1 MFECLFCVGKKQ
13 QWLVIIAQG
22 RTASQHK
29 KQVITAPV
37 LNQQQLSSCM
47 TAESSSSCSG
57 AVYKPRTRDVF
68 TQICTPPLAVWG
80 FHSLPAFSFSPTV
93 WSPREP
99 PIHGGLLARVLLLSH
114 CSGVLVWMANAWTQ
128 LLSSSFK
135 ASFTR
140 RWHLI
145 SGRPSN
151 WELTSKMR
159 KCDSDP
165 GGTACMWL
173 SLWTSKRSGLKASVS
188 LIRMALSTGL
198 LVSTSMCRPRLVR
211 GRIKA
216 RPVEMGRTQ
225 QSIWCRGTKPPK
237 KPEERGSSP

>member
-1 MFECLFCVGKKQ
+1 M
-13 QWLVIIAQG
+13 
-22 RTASQHK
+22 HK
-29 KQVITAPV
+29 NT
-37 LNQQQLSSCM
+37 
-47 TAESSSSCSG
+47 G
-57 AVYKPRTRDVF
+57 YVYIHLHIMDPLADVV
-68 TQICTPPLAVWG
+68 AVWG
-80 FHSLPAFSFSPTV
+80 VHSLAAFSFSCTV
-93 WSPREP
+93 WSPFEP
-99 PIHGGLLARVLLLSH
+99 PRHGGLLARLLFLLH
-114 CSGVLVWMANAWTQ
+114 CSGVLAWIANAWTQ

-151 WELTSKMR
+151 WELTTRTR

-173 SLWTSKRSGLKASVS
+173 SLWTSTHSGLKALVS
-188 LIRMALSTGL
+188 LIRIAFSTGL
-198 LVSTSMCRPRLVR
+198 LESSSMCRPKLVK

-225 QSIWCRGTKPPK
+225 PSIWCCGTKPPT
-237 KPEERGSSP
+237 KPGECGAKLRIIHV